1 MCYGLRISFKHCLSW
16 GPLALFWKEKTGYQI
31 IISSGSLCILQSLF
45 ASKCTERR
53 PLAIAR
59 VGRDLDAKGP
69 QWNLDT
75 SQQAYR
81 MCTLLSP
88 CKRLLKWSP
97 LMHGGQWRYLF
108 PPRRHE
114 SPGSLL
120 RALWHWFSKHHMVP
134 FLVQTPRS
142 SFTSVKERNH
152 VFFFFF
158 CSVWHD

>member
-1 MCYGLRISFKHCLSW
+1 MGFASHLNIALAGVRWHCSGRRKPGTKLLFPVDLYVFCSLCLHRSAQRE
-16 GPLALFWKEKTGYQI
+16 GPLPLLGLVEILMPRAP
-31 IISSGSLCILQSLF
+31 SGTLI
-45 ASKCTERR
+45 
-53 PLAIAR
+53 
-59 VGRDLDAKGP
+59 
-69 QWNLDT
+69 LDT
-75 SQQAYR
+75 PQQAYR